1 MQASMIHSD
10 EQQGSIT
17 TKKTLFD
24 FKLSQWTVKSATFE
38 DIIICSLEKVN
49 SHFFKVKG

>member
-1 MQASMIHSD
+1 MRFIIPDKKTEYHISVEETLMQASMIHSD

-24 FKLSQWTVKSATFE
+24 FKLSQ
-38 DIIICSLEKVN
+38 
-49 SHFFKVKG
+49 